1 MRIQDV
7 KTAFKIADVIWDGKG
22 TKLLFEYLT
31 IIKDENGKVLPQNIL
46 TENVA
51 RVYLI
56 VVNDEIYKIGGSQ
69 DKGGMK
75 GTLRIYQDGGIKG
88 RPSIRSFG
96 VWYFLF
102 YTITTQKTKIEIY
115 MIYQKNFKAK
125 VKGLWGFHTV
135 NNAAISY
142 KLMEECCINDFR
154 KKEKKAYPKW
164 NIQEQGADWPLE
176 IKTEHA
182 NITKNSLS
190 NFSKRKQVNI

>member
-1 MRIQDV
+1 MKIQDV

-22 TKLLFEYLT
+22 TRLNFQYLT

-46 TENVA
+46 MENVA

-102 YTITTQKTKIEIY
+102 YTITQGAKIEIY
-115 MIYQKNFKAK
+115 MIYQENFTTN
-125 VKGLWGFHTV
+125 VKGLSGYHIV

-142 KLMEECCINDFR
+142 KLMEECCIEDF
-154 KKEKKAYPKW
+154 KKYENGAYPKW
-164 NIQEQGADWPLE
+164 NIQEQGADWPME

-190 NFSKRKQVNI
+190 NSSKRKKVSI

>member
-1 MRIQDV
+1 MKIQDV
-7 KTAFKIADVIWDGKG
+7 KTAFKIADVIWDRKG
-22 TKLLFEYLT
+22 TRLSFKYLT
-31 IIKDENGKVLPQNIL
+31 NIKDENDNDLPQSIL

-75 GTLRIYQDGGIKG
+75 KTLRIYQDGGIKG

-102 YTITTQKTKIEIY
+102 YTIANLKAKIEIY
-115 MIYQKNFKAK
+115 MIYQENFTTN
-125 VKGLWGFHTV
+125 VKGLSGFHVV

-154 KKEKKAYPKW
+154 KNERGAYPKW

-190 NFSKRKQVNI
+190 NLSKRKQVNI

>member
-1 MRIQDV
+1 MKIQDV
-7 KTAFKIADVIWDGKG
+7 KTAFKIADVIWNGKG
-22 TKLLFEYLT
+22 TRLLFKYLT
-31 IIKDENGKVLPQNIL
+31 VIKDEKGKVLSQNIL

-102 YTITTQKTKIEIY
+102 HTITRGAKIEIY
-115 MIYQKNFKAK
+115 MIYQENFTTN
-125 VKGLWGFHTV
+125 VKGLLGFHVV

-154 KKEKKAYPKW
+154 KNKRGAYPKW

>member
-1 MRIQDV
+1 MKIQDV

-22 TKLLFEYLT
+22 TRLLFKYLT
-31 IIKDENGKVLPQNIL
+31 LIKDEKGKVLSQNIL

-75 GTLRIYQDGGIKG
+75 GTLKIYQDGGIKG

-102 YTITTQKTKIEIY
+102 YTITRGAKIEIY
-115 MIYQKNFKAK
+115 MIYQENFTTN
-125 VKGLWGFHTV
+125 VKGLLGFHVV

-154 KKEKKAYPKW
+154 KNESGAYPKW

-190 NFSKRKQVNI
+190 NLSKRKQVNI